1 MRLKMRW
8 SLGWPQNALRRLWS
22 DCAYAQADLSLR
34 WAHMPSCRYCCALAH
49 VMNDLKCIM
58 VLFSGKIGIN
68 LAASWYQ
75 PKATEPE
82 VSDAIERAFQFE
94 LGWFAEPILLTGDY
108 PGVMKQQIARK
119 SKAQGV
125 SNRLPVFN
133 ETQKR
138 TIKGTLA
145 PRIIQ

>member
-1 MRLKMRW
+1 
-8 SLGWPQNALRRLWS
+8 
-22 DCAYAQADLSLR
+22 
-34 WAHMPSCRYCCALAH
+34 
-49 VMNDLKCIM
+49 MNDLKRIM

-68 LAASWYQ
+68 LAASWYK
-75 PKATEPE
+75 PKKATEPE

-108 PGVMKQQIARK
+108 PDVMKQQIANK
-119 SKAQGV
+119 SRVQGV
-125 SNRLPVFN
+125 YNRLPAFS

-145 PRIIQ
+145 PRMIH